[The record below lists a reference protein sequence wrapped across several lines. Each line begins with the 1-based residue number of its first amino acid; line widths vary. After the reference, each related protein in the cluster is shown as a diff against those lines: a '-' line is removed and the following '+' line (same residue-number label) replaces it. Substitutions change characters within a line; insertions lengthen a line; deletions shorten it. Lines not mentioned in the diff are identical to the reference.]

1 MDIIK
6 KLAEE
11 LNIGRHQA
19 EAAVKL
25 IDEGN
30 TIPFIARYRKE
41 ATGSL
46 NDEVLRNLD
55 ERLKYLRS
63 LEDRKSQVIASIAE
77 QEKLTPEL
85 ELKIKEAQ
93 TLVAV
98 EDLYRPYK
106 PKRRTR
112 AMIAREKGLVIK
124 NVDRKKLDFISA
136 GANHQG
142 VAANVPAHEYSS
154 VEEILDYAKSKNE
167 APFLVICD
175 EIEDSHN
182 LGAIIRTAEACGVH
196 GIIIPK
202 RRNVGL
208 NFIVAK
214 TSCGALEYVK
224 VARVANINA
233 TIDRLKKEN
242 IWLYA
247 ADMKGQLWSETDFSG
262 GAALVIGSEGK
273 GLGAH
278 IKENCDVMVSL
289 PMKGRVNSLNA
300 SVAAGIIMYEIA
312 RQRL

>member
-1 MDIIK
+1 MKNEDKKDFRTNDNLVVGRNAVIELIKSGREIENILIAKGEREGSVSKIIA
-6 KLAEE
+6 LA
-11 LNIGRHQA
+11 
-19 EAAVKL
+19 K
-25 IDEGN
+25 
-30 TIPFIARYRKE
+30 
-41 ATGSL
+41 
-46 NDEVLRNLD
+46 
-55 ERLKYLRS
+55 
-63 LEDRKSQVIASIAE
+63 
-77 QEKLTPEL
+77 
-85 ELKIKEAQ
+85 
-93 TLVAV
+93 
-98 EDLYRPYK
+98 
-106 PKRRTR
+106 
-112 AMIAREKGLVIK
+112 EKGIVIK

-154 VEEILDYAKSKNE
+154 VEEILDYAESRNE

-224 VARVANINA
+224 VARVANINS

-242 IWLYA
+242 IWIYA
-247 ADMKGQLWSETDFSG
+247 ADMDGQLWSKTDFSG
-262 GAALVIGSEGK
+262 GVALVVGSEGK
-273 GLGAH
+273 GVGAN
-278 IKENCDVMVSL
+278 IKKNCDITVSL
-289 PMKGRVNSLNA
+289 PMKGKVNSLNA
-300 SVAAGIIMYEIA
+300 SVAAGVIMYEIA